1 MVESIKPAK
10 QGAAAP
16 KYVALIDGIGALLE
30 DTRRNAARRVN
41 SILTST
47 YWEIGRRIVEFE
59 QSGRARAEYGEKLL
73 ERMSRDLTSRHGRGF
88 DISNIKHIRKF
99 YIVYQKGDATRRQF
113 DRGVRYTPEFPLS
126 WTHYRLLLK
135 VDDENKRV
143 FYEHECLRGNWS
155 SRHLDRQMNSLLYER
170 TRLSRRKKRV
180 LERARSESDELSPE
194 DEIKDP
200 YLLDFL
206 DLGDNHSESE
216 LEEALIR
223 RIEDFLLELGV
234 GFAFVAR
241 QKTIFVGDQRFK
253 VDLLLYHIGLHCLV
267 VLDLKVGPFS
277 HADAGQMNFYL
288 NYFRDHQLNGDD
300 NPPVGIIL
308 CADKDDAV
316 VRYALGGLHNKIFA
330 SGYRLRLP
338 EESLLRSELKK
349 EKERFLE
356 RKARRG

>member
-1 MVESIKPAK
+1 MVEPIKPAK
-10 QGAAAP
+10 HGAAAP
-16 KYVALIDGIGALLE
+16 KYDALIHGIGVLLE
-30 DTRRNAARRVN
+30 DARRNAARRVN

-47 YWEIGRRIVEFE
+47 YWEIGRRIIEFE
-59 QSGRARAEYGEKLL
+59 QSGSKRAGYGKNLL
-73 ERMSRDLTSRHGRGF
+73 RNISRDLTSRYGRGF
-88 DISNIKHIRKF
+88 DESNVRHMRKF
-99 YIVYQKGDATRRQF
+99 YILYQKWDAAR
-113 DRGVRYTPEFPLS
+113 PEFPLT
-126 WTHYRLLLK
+126 WTHYRLLLSIES
-135 VDDENKRV
+135 DNQRE
-143 FYEHECLRGNWS
+143 FYETECEHAGWS
-155 SRHLDRQMNSLLYER
+155 SRQLDRQMNSLLYER
-170 TRLSRRKKRV
+170 TRLSRRKELV
-180 LERARSESDELSPE
+180 LERARSESSELSPE

-206 DLGDNHSESE
+206 DLSDDHSESE

-223 RIEDFLLELGV
+223 RLEDFLLELGV

-253 VDLLLYHIGLHCLV
+253 VDLLLYHIGLQCLV

-316 VRYALGGLHNKIFA
+316 VRYALGGLQNKIFA
-330 SGYRLRLP
+330 SRYRLRLP
-338 EESLLRSELKK
+338 EESVLRSELKK

-356 RKARRG
+356 RKARDG